1 MRDVILEKI
10 ESFLESGRIFTAYEI
25 TKELRAEGVFVRH
38 SEVKEALS
46 EVDLGLSGYDKT
58 LATSTVF
65 NPQPF
70 IYYPDNRAFTDA
82 VLKYELKLISELV
95 AGGDVNI
102 GPAAVTTPVTPVVT
116 PNVLTT
122 TTPCPYTGM
131 PPKQA
136 PVAPVVDT
144 KVDDADDFDLIPN
157 NPDARG
163 RFTVPNRYVKA
174 LFNIGDYVEVT
185 YNEDED
191 FTSIAKFTTG
201 VCDTVLRVDKS
212 GNIRVNSIHL
222 PDSDS
227 LAIGLGDN
235 GDLLLIGE

>member
-10 ESFLESGRIFTAYEI
+10 ESFLDSGRIFTAYEI

-102 GPAAVTTPVTPVVT
+102 APATVTTPVTIPAPVT
-116 PNVLTT
+116 
-122 TTPCPYTGM
+122 
-131 PPKQA
+131 
-136 PVAPVVDT
+136 PVAPVVVDT

-222 PDSDS
+222 PDSDA